1 MKSRNQK
8 YFALH
13 FMVELTH
20 GVFNHAGLMDPI
32 VTKFLSE
39 AFKEGLLDDTVL
51 VFFSDHGIRF
61 GLIRETMSGKYEER
75 LPFMHIHM
83 PDKWK
88 SENLTVNAHRLT
100 TPFDIHA
107 TLKHIIRG
115 EPDRELKY
123 GKSLLEEISM
133 NRSCKSIP
141 ISDHWCGCHT
151 SHVVTDLK
159 TIEPISKFIVKEV
172 NRILR
177 PESAN
182 CVKLSLDFTQSAL
195 EQRPNDQFL
204 QFVECEVSSL
214 CLQNARIRDQR
225 FKYESSLKQ
234 YLVTIGVRPSNALLE
249 ATVNY
254 DRSSQRMV
262 LLGDISRI
270 NSYANQSNCLSDPY
284 LKKYCFCRNNNNK
297 LNMQ

>member
-1 MKSRNQK
+1 
-8 YFALH
+8 
-13 FMVELTH
+13 
-20 GVFNHAGLMDPI
+20 MDPF
-32 VTKFLSE
+32 VSKFLSE

-51 VFFSDHGIRF
+51 MFFSDHGFRF
-61 GLIRETMSGKYEER
+61 GLIRETMSGKYEDR
-75 LPFMHIHM
+75 HPFMHIHM

-88 SENLTVNAHRLT
+88 NENLTVNEHRLT

-107 TLKHIIRG
+107 TLKHIHRG

-141 ISDHWCGCHT
+141 ISEHLCGCLT

-159 TIEPISKFIVKEV
+159 TIEPISEFIVKEV

-182 CVKLSLDFTQSAL
+182 CVKLSLKYIQSAL
-195 EQRPNDQFL
+195 EQRPNDQFV
-204 QFVECEVSSL
+204 QCQNSSQ
-214 CLQNARIRDQR
+214 CSQTGNQR

-262 LLGDISRI
+262 LLGEISRI
-270 NSYANQSNCLSDPY
+270 NSYANQSNCISDPY
-284 LKKYCFCRNNNNK
+284 LRKYCFCRNINF
-297 LNMQ
+297 

>member
-1 MKSRNQK
+1 MKAMKSRNQK
-8 YFALH
+8 YFAFH
-13 FMVELTH
+13 FMVKLTH
-20 GVFNHAGLMDPI
+20 DFFNNAGLLDPF

-39 AFKEGLLDDTVL
+39 AFEEGLFDETVL

-75 LPFMHIHM
+75 LPLMHIHM

-88 SENLTVNAHRLT
+88 NENLTINEHRLT

-115 EPDRELKY
+115 EPDRQLKY

-141 ISDHWCGCHT
+141 ISEHWCGCHT
-151 SHVVTDLK
+151 SHVVTDFK

-182 CVKLSLDFTQSAL
+182 CVKLSLKYIQSAL
-195 EQRPNDQFL
+195 EQRPNDQFV
-204 QFVECEVSSL
+204 QCQNSSQ
-214 CLQNARIRDQR
+214 CSQTGDQM
-225 FKYESSLKQ
+225 FKYESQLKQ
-234 YLVTIGVRPSNALLE
+234 YLVTIGVRPSSALLE

-254 DRSSQRMV
+254 DRSSKRMI
-262 LLGDISRI
+262 LLGEISRI

-284 LKKYCFCRNNNNK
+284 LRKYCFCRNNF
-297 LNMQ
+297 LS